1 MAGTGPRAHPSPYPA
16 EFLPFRIA
24 GGLAVYRLG
33 RGEPVLLMPAPHR
46 FERVGLAGFD
56 TLIDGLLRLGR
67 QVITYD
73 PPGSGR
79 SAGPAR
85 LSVEEV
91 LGCTD
96 RALDA
101 CCLAQ
106 PVDAVGHSM
115 AGLALLAY
123 TLQRPHRISRLVLIG
138 TGSGG
143 PAYMRAPG
151 ALWNRSHP
159 GFAGAAAL
167 GLLFYAWPRR
177 APEAL
182 LNNYITR
189 RSYVDRR
196 LAVTDP
202 VQWRD
207 WVRPATGHPEW
218 HHVAR
223 RLNYRG
229 RLGDITAPTLVL
241 CGRFDVQFAPA
252 CSAELA
258 AGIPDARLVTF
269 QASSHFPFP
278 GEPRAFWDT
287 VRAFLAPVAAGDA
300 SARHGTAAG
309 PPAPGRP
316 EQRP

>member
-1 MAGTGPRAHPSPYPA
+1 MAGAGPRAHPSPDPT

-56 TLIDGLLRLGR
+56 TLIGGLVRLGR

-85 LSVEEV
+85 VSVEEV
-91 LGCTD
+91 LECTD

-151 ALWNRSHP
+151 AWRCRQRAMERAWRGDRFHDPAPARPPSVAGHA
-159 GFAGAAAL
+159 GGAADA
-167 GLLFYAWPRR
+167 A
-177 APEAL
+177 
-182 LNNYITR
+182 
-189 RSYVDRR
+189 
-196 LAVTDP
+196 
-202 VQWRD
+202 
-207 WVRPATGHPEW
+207 
-218 HHVAR
+218 AR
-223 RLNYRG
+223 
-229 RLGDITAPTLVL
+229 
-241 CGRFDVQFAPA
+241 
-252 CSAELA
+252 
-258 AGIPDARLVTF
+258 
-269 QASSHFPFP
+269 
-278 GEPRAFWDT
+278 
-287 VRAFLAPVAAGDA
+287 
-300 SARHGTAAG
+300 
-309 PPAPGRP
+309 
-316 EQRP
+316 